1 MWPWLCHNFTTLI
14 KCWILNNQLQWA
26 RKKCRGTVG
35 TLLAIDLSLW
45 WTHIPCSNNVQS
57 LRDFAIAA
65 LLGCHDGW
73 QTESFC
79 WGKVWRIHRC
89 SCQKIAKWKTK
100 KKLEELWYELFKLL
114 VLWCF
119 CFFLVR
125 FGQCQSS
132 LMPGMPSHLPVLDP
146 PTKNLPT

>member
-1 MWPWLCHNFTTLI
+1 M
-14 KCWILNNQLQWA
+14 LNSQKSTPMSA
-26 RKKCRGTVG
+26 KKCRGTVG

-57 LRDFAIAA
+57 LRDFAVAA

-89 SCQKIAKWKTK
+89 SCQKIANRTRK

-114 VLWCF
+114 FHDVF
-119 CFFLVR
+119 VFL
-125 FGQCQSS
+125 FGQVQS
-132 LMPGMPSHLPVLDP
+132 MPIFLDARKCP
-146 PTKNLPT
+146 LTSPCWTRQQKTYQLKYMKKHTNFSSVA